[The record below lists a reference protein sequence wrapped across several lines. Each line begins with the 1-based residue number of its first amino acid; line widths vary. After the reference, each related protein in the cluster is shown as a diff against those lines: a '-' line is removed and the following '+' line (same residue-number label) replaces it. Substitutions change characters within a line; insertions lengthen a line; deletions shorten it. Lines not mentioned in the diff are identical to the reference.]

1 MRKWILAAAIV
12 ALTFVLSACGQ
23 TESLPSV
30 EERIMA
36 IYNGEVTMEEAQE
49 KGWFDEEFNAWLEE
63 MNEQMSQLG
72 DFSATNLSGETV
84 TKDIFADYDLT
95 MVNLWTTTC
104 GFCID
109 EMPILEKIRNERQQA
124 GESFNIVGICLDVNG
139 SGEVDPDKLEK
150 AQLIV
155 DTAGVTYETLLPD
168 EVLWSGRLQSVTAVP
183 ETFFVDREGNVVGQT
198 IMGAKDEAGWNAT
211 IDTMMESL
219 NEA

>member
-1 MRKWILAAAIV
+1 MKKWILAAAIV

-23 TESLPSV
+23 AEELPTV
-30 EERIMA
+30 EERVMA
-36 IYNGEVTMEEAQE
+36 IYNGEVTVEEAQE
-49 KGWFDEEFNAWLEE
+49 KGWFDAEFNAWLEE
-63 MNEQMSQLG
+63 MNEQANQLG

-104 GFCID
+104 GYCID

-124 GESFNIVGICLDVNG
+124 GASFNIIGICLDVNN
-139 SGEVDPDKLEK
+139 SGEVDSDKLEK

-168 EVLWSGRLQSVTAVP
+168 AVLWSGRLQSVTAVP
-183 ETFFVDREGNVVGQT
+183 ETFFVDREGNIVGQT
-198 IMGAKDEAGWNAT
+198 VMGAQDEAGWNSI
-211 IDTMMESL
+211 IDTMLESL